1 MIIIKETVVIDGFEF
16 EFSAGTDGLS
26 SRGISFDPDSCN
38 VSDTAF
44 AEAFNKALWLWNDY
58 KVLAN
63 AYFSYETGRAYRDVE
78 NNPEA
83 AHQLIA
89 DVRRVLA
96 IPTDHY
102 FGVAATLLESATKL
116 QAQIASWDNY
126 RRNMERRKQPRAA
139 RPGYVYLLQSPTG
152 AYKIGC
158 TSDPDN
164 RAKTFGVKLP
174 FEVDFIALLQ
184 TSDMP
189 SLESRLHRQ
198 FKEKRVNGEW
208 FALDPADVEYIKGLA
223 K

>member
-1 MIIIKETVVIDGFEF
+1 MIIIKETVVINGFEF

-63 AYFSYETGRAYRDVE
+63 AYFSYETGRAYSDAE

-96 IPTDHY
+96 TPTDHQFKVAIKL
-102 FGVAATLLESATKL
+102 FGHATKL
-116 QAQIASWDNY
+116 QKHIEFVEQL
-126 RRNMERRKQPRAA
+126 RRNMEKRKQPRAA

-174 FEVDFIALLQ
+174 FEVDFIVLLKA
-184 TSDMP
+184 SDMP
-189 SLESRLHRQ
+189 SLEGRLHRQ
-198 FKEKRVNGEW
+198 FEAKRINGEW